1 MRIDSIAYRPGAD
14 GRPGPSPQG
23 AFADVDWGLPDGLAP
38 PHAVLAAHVVGF
50 CGDRYAHLL
59 GEITRIM
66 IREDQWM
73 TPSEV
78 AELEVRLAVWLRE
91 WLEREGPAPV
101 ASVDRPDTVFSF
113 WELLQLHK
121 FLYACWARGL
131 GLYHRPPMA
140 GEDAADG

>member
-23 AFADVDWGLPDGLAP
+23 AFADVGWGLPDGLAA
-38 PHAVLAAHVVGF
+38 PHAPLAEHVVGF
-50 CGDRYAHLL
+50 RGDRYVHLL
-59 GEITRIM
+59 SEITRIE
-66 IREDQWM
+66 IREEQWM
-73 TPSEV
+73 SPAEV

-101 ASVDRPDTVFSF
+101 ATRDRPETVFSF

-131 GLYHRPPMA
+131 GLYHRRNLP
-140 GEDAADG
+140 GEDTDAG